1 MIHNLV
7 FYGLQAL
14 GEKNWSMETI
24 TEAKN
29 VEVVGILVAIMV
41 AVHVL
46 SSSQAFFSSRGEE
59 ESAHA

>member
-7 FYGLQAL
+7 FCGLQAL

-29 VEVVGILVAIMV
+29 VEVVGNMNILV